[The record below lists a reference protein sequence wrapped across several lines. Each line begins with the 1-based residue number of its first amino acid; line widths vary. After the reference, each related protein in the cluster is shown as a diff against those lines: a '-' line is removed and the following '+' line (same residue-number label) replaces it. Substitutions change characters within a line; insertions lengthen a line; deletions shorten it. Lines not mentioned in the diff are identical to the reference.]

1 MMTDRQ
7 ADRQTDR
14 RPKATADRAHHE
26 PLASRTRARAP
37 RAQVQHRSSAHAAAP
52 SAQPAEEE
60 EEEEEEEE
68 GEEEE
73 EEEEEEKEE
82 EPPSAC
88 GRPPPRT
95 PWAPPGD
102 PRPCWPPAARRA
114 RPRPAAKATAPLR
127 WEPPRQGGRRSP
139 AEAPCGRVAARG
151 RSAGA
156 AAAR

>member
-60 EEEEEEEE
+60 EEEEE
-68 GEEEE
+68 
-73 EEEEEEKEE
+73 KEE

-114 RPRPAAKATAPLR
+114 RPRPAAK
-127 WEPPRQGGRRSP
+127 
-139 AEAPCGRVAARG
+139 
-151 RSAGA
+151 
-156 AAAR
+156 